1 MDRYAILTGYKTSF
15 SSYSSTDA
23 RPTVEKVLKYSGD
36 SFDIVQRGD
45 IKTEVVVFKLLGGN
59 TNYLVSGD
67 KPLDLIQQFQA
78 IVYLEQSDSHSIK
91 DARYDRMLEI
101 SDQLMDWAAQ
111 TEARTI
117 NSSLDTLT
125 FTGVDQITEQ
135 DGYLSTVVNFESII
149 QIS

>member
-1 MDRYAILTGYKTSF
+1 MDRNAILSGYVSNY
-15 SSYSSTDA
+15 SSYSITDSRA
-23 RPTVEKVLKYSGD
+23 TVEKVLKYSGD
-36 SFDIVQRGD
+36 SFDIMQRGD
-45 IKTEVVVFKLLGGN
+45 IKTEVVVFRLLGGN
-59 TNYLVSGD
+59 TDYLVSGD
-67 KPLDLIQQFQA
+67 KPVDLIQQFQA

>member
-1 MDRYAILTGYKTSF
+1 MDRNAILSGYVSNY
-15 SSYSSTDA
+15 SSYSSTDSRA
-23 RPTVEKVLKYSGD
+23 TVEKVLKYSGD
-36 SFDIVQRGD
+36 SFDIMQRGD
-45 IKTEVVVFKLLGGN
+45 IKTEVVVFRLLGGN
-59 TNYLVSGD
+59 TDYLVSGD
-67 KPLDLIQQFQA
+67 KPVDLIQQFQA

-101 SDQLMDWAAQ
+101 SDQLMDWAAE
-111 TEARTI
+111 TEARNI

>member
-1 MDRYAILTGYKTSF
+1 MDRNAILDGYVSDYKT
-15 SSYSSTDA
+15 YSGSDS

-36 SFDIVQRGD
+36 SFDIMQRGD
-45 IKTEVVVFKLLGGN
+45 IKTEVVVFRLLGGN
-59 TNYLVSGD
+59 TDYLVSGD
-67 KPLDLIQQFQA
+67 KPVDLIQQFQA

>member
-1 MDRYAILTGYKTSF
+1 MDRNAILSGYVSNY
-15 SSYSSTDA
+15 SSYSSTDS